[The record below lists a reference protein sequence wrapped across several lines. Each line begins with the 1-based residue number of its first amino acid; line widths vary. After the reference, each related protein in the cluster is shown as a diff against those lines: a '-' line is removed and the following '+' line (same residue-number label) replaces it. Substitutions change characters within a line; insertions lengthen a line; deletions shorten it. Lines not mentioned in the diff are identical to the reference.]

1 MKRAGLLTCLG
12 SLTLTGALLVAQQ
25 NATAPQPR
33 ADALPPPGPASPK
46 PSRIVPKPEGVMP
59 TVPAGF
65 TTSIYAELQAPRM
78 MVYAPNGDLF
88 VSSPNANNITVLRDA
103 NNDGVFESR
112 SVYAQGEVVRRGG
125 PGAAAGAGAG
135 AGAARGAAPAPA
147 PPPAPAAAAAVNP
160 EINGPILGA
169 NAPACVTPPP
179 FANRGPGTLTAPFG
193 MAFHDGYLYVG
204 NPGSIVRY
212 KYTNGDLMAQDV
224 PEKLLDLPTG

>member
-1 MKRAGLLTCLG
+1 MKRAVLLTCLG

-78 MVYAPNGDLF
+78 MVYAPNRDLF
-88 VSSPNANNITVLRDA
+88 VSSPAANNITVLRDA

-112 SVYAQGEVVRRGG
+112 SVFAQGEVAARRGG
-125 PGAAAGAGAG
+125 GGGNAGGQRQG
-135 AGAARGAAPAPA
+135 GPPPAD
-147 PPPAPAAAAAVNP
+147 PAPAAQAGPNP
-160 EINGPILGA
+160 SVH
-169 NAPACVTPPP
+169 APM
-179 FANRGPGTLTAPFG
+179 L
-193 MAFHDGYLYVG
+193 
-204 NPGSIVRY
+204 
-212 KYTNGDLMAQDV
+212 
-224 PEKLLDLPTG
+224 